1 MIDRSTVVSGTD
13 AVNLREHMCAL
24 YSILLFL
31 LQGVK
36 EDNWE
41 AFIADALFLGK
52 VITVDEFVGLLQLPS
67 LIHKSLPHL
76 PLFII
81 SKIGF

>member
-1 MIDRSTVVSGTD
+1 MCVVFNS
-13 AVNLREHMCAL
+13 NC
-24 YSILLFL
+24 FL

-52 VITVDEFVGLLQLPS
+52 VITIDEFVGLLLLRY
-67 LIHKSLPHL
+67 LIHKSLL
-76 PLFII
+76 TCPLLL
-81 SKIGF
+81 SVT

>member
-1 MIDRSTVVSGTD
+1 
-13 AVNLREHMCAL
+13 
-24 YSILLFL
+24 L

-52 VITVDEFVGLLQLPS
+52 VITIDEFVGLLLLRY
-67 LIHKSLPHL
+67 LIHKSLL
-76 PLFII
+76 TCPLLL
-81 SKIGF
+81 SVT

>member
-1 MIDRSTVVSGTD
+1 MCFVFNSTF
-13 AVNLREHMCAL
+13 L
-24 YSILLFL
+24 L

-52 VITVDEFVGLLQLPS
+52 VITIDEFVGLLQLPS
-67 LIHKSLPHL
+67 LIHKSILACPIL
-76 PLFII
+76 LSVRYGSELFILFEI
-81 SKIGF
+81 KLFITS